1 MLNFSHLRLSQ
12 QGLILVGVPIGLM
25 LVVLVSLFVVFAQ
38 LEQQA
43 AESERSKKI
52 MARANSLVKE
62 YQNAANQLMIY
73 KYTKLDKARQRCDMQ
88 LTKTEGSF
96 VELQELLKG
105 EPEQLVLLED
115 LKGSAFKG
123 MSLMRQ
129 FAGRIQKEG
138 DIHAIE
144 ATVMYQRLMA
154 AGAHFSEKLDEL
166 VSNEAKR
173 NELTLAEEERSRLMV
188 KIFLIAGVLL
198 AIAVG
203 FGLTYLFIKNTTSR
217 LGMVVEN
224 TVRMSKK
231 EPLKPTLRG
240 EDEIATLDR
249 FFHKMAN
256 EVAEATRKEK
266 LILDYAVDVICSL
279 DPKGMFAAVN
289 PAAQQAWGYSEEQL
303 IGKSYTELISSE
315 NIQDFRETLERIKS
329 ESGTMANVETRVIT
343 TSGEH
348 VDVQWSL
355 RWSDSENLYFCV
367 AHDVSDR
374 KRVEQLKQDFVAMIS
389 HELRTPLTAMQ
400 AMLALLANGS
410 YGELNES
417 GSKRIK
423 SAKTGVTRLIMLI
436 NDLLDMEK
444 MEAGKLSMTYADVEL
459 AEVVERSVDT
469 IQGFAEEHD
478 VKVNVASKPVTVL
491 GDSDR
496 LIQVF
501 VNLLSNAVKYSEE
514 DGTVELNIEV
524 DGEECEVQ
532 IIDHGDGIPQGFE
545 EKIFERYEQAPTAG
559 GKRRK
564 GTGLGLP
571 ICKAI
576 VEQHGGTIGVRQTP
590 GGGSTFWFRIPR
602 VGA

>member
-25 LVVLVSLFVVFAQ
+25 LGVLVSLFVVFTQ
-38 LEQQA
+38 VEDQA
-43 AESERSKKI
+43 VKSEHSKKI
-52 MARANSLVKE
+52 IARANSLVRE
-62 YQNAANQLMIY
+62 YQGVANLLMMY
-73 KYTKLDKARQRCDMQ
+73 KYTKVDKVRERFDEK
-88 LTKTEGSF
+88 LTKTEQSF
-96 VELQELLKG
+96 VELQALIKDD
-105 EPEQLVLLED
+105 PEQLQLLED
-115 LKGSAFKG
+115 LKKSAQKG
-123 MSLMRQ
+123 MTIMRQ
-129 FAGRIQKEG
+129 FAGRIKEKG
-138 DIHAIE
+138 DVHSIE
-144 ATVMYQRLMA
+144 ATVTYQRLMA
-154 AGAHFSEKLDEL
+154 AGSNFSEKLDEL
-166 VSNEAKR
+166 VSNEVKR
-173 NELTLAEEERSRLMV
+173 NALTLAEEERGRHMM
-188 KIFLIAGVLL
+188 KIFIVSGAGL

-203 FGLTYLFIKNTTSR
+203 ILLTFLFTKNTTSR
-217 LGMVVEN
+217 LGMVIEN

-231 EPLKPTLRG
+231 EPLKPTLQG

-256 EVAEATRKEK
+256 EVALATRKEK
-266 LILDYAVDVICSL
+266 LILDNAVDVICSL

-289 PAAQQAWGYSEEQL
+289 PAAQQAWGYAEDQL
-303 IGKSYTELISSE
+303 IGKSYTELIGSE

-329 ESGTMANVETRVIT
+329 ESGTLGTAETRVIT
-343 TSGEH
+343 MSGER

-355 RWSDSENLYFCV
+355 RWSDSENLFFCV
-367 AHDVSDR
+367 AHDISDR

-400 AMLALLANGS
+400 AMLVLLANGS
-410 YGELNES
+410 YGNINES
-417 GSKRIK
+417 GAKRIK
-423 SAKTGVTRLIMLI
+423 SAKTGVTRLILLI

-444 MEAGKLSMTYADVEL
+444 MEAGKLSMTYADVSL

-469 IQGFAEEHD
+469 IEGFAEEHD
-478 VKVNVASKPVTVL
+478 VKLKVSPQSVTVL

-514 DGTVELNIEV
+514 DGIVELNVEM
-524 DGEECEVQ
+524 DGNECEVQ

-545 EKIFERYEQAPTAG
+545 EKIFERYEQAPSAG

-576 VEQHGGTIGVRQTP
+576 VEQHGGTIGVRPTP
-590 GGGSTFWFRIPR
+590 GGGSTFWFRIPK
-602 VGA
+602 VGS